1 MSKRMKK
8 GYPSPIAL
16 GRGAQ
21 ENAFKNSA
29 GDENLGNIPSGD
41 GLASFQK
48 LKSNG
53 MSIVINSR

>member
-8 GYPSPIAL
+8 GYPSSIAL

-21 ENAFKNSA
+21 ENAFENSA
-29 GDENLGNIPSGD
+29 GDENLGNITSGD
-41 GLASFQK
+41 DLASFQK

-53 MSIVINSR
+53 MSIH

>member
-1 MSKRMKK
+1 MKK